1 MSENYT
7 EGDLGEVFERATPL
21 PLPVVSRLLDQLSNS
36 LHHSDKNG
44 VFEQHSVML
53 QRCREQLNV
62 LEEACAVEEVV
73 ETLRTVRLRLRREV
87 DATNAHLGYYLQQQ
101 QPPQGEGA
109 EGDGGFILD
118 LSGVDSPYT
127 AERTGLMKPFEVVA
141 VTTLMPKSAEEA
153 VLLVPSLSRFDTED
167 LLEKVVRILEM

>member
-1 MSENYT
+1 MTENYT

-44 VFEQHSVML
+44 AFEPHATML
-53 QRCREQLNV
+53 QRCREQLNI

-87 DATNAHLGYYLQQQ
+87 DTTNAHLGYYLQHQQ
-101 QPPQGEGA
+101 APQGEEGD
-109 EGDGGFILD
+109 GDGGFILD
-118 LSGVDSPYT
+118 LSGVDSTYA
-127 AERTGLMKPFEVVA
+127 AERTGLLKPFEVVSI
-141 VTTLMPKSAEEA
+141 TTLMPKTAEEA
-153 VLLVPSLSRFDTED
+153 ILLVPSLSRFDMED
-167 LLEKVVRILEM
+167 LSEKVVRILET